1 MIMRLQFIVCRVM
14 RREAY
19 FCAARSPSE
28 VDVVLLEQG
37 LHEEPDKLRA
47 EIQAALKRTKNLQG
61 QPYDASLLGYGL
73 CSNGIT
79 GLSAEIPMVVP
90 RGHDCMTLL
99 LGSKQKYREYF
110 ESHRGVYWYSSG
122 WIETGT
128 MPGKEKYEKTLAEY
142 KQKYGEENAQYL
154 MEQQQ
159 KWMTEYNWAV
169 YIDWGF
175 PNAHKDKKF
184 TRDCAE
190 FLGWNYDEIR
200 GDSGLMQRLLDGK
213 WDETEFIVA
222 RPGEK
227 ISEDIANNGILKAE

>member
-1 MIMRLQFIVCRVM
+1 MRLQFIVCRVM

-19 FCAARSPSE
+19 FCAARSSNE
-28 VDVVLLEQG
+28 VDVVLIEQG
-37 LHEEPDKLRA
+37 LHDEPDKLRKTL
-47 EIQAALKRTKNLQG
+47 QAALERTHNLQG

-79 GLSAEIPMVVP
+79 GLSAKIPIVAA

-99 LGSKQKYREYF
+99 LGSKDKYREYF
-110 ESHRGVYWYSSG
+110 ESHHGVYWYSSG

-128 MPGKEKYEKTLAEY
+128 MPGKDRYEKTLAGY
-142 KQKYGEENAQYL
+142 RKKHGEENAKYL

-159 KWMTEYNWAV
+159 KWITEYNWAV

-175 PNAHKDKKF
+175 PNAHKDKEYTKQ
-184 TRDCAE
+184 CAN
-190 FLGWNYDEIR
+190 FLGWQYDQIR

-213 WDETEFIVA
+213 WNENEFLVVK
-222 RPGEK
+222 PGEK
-227 ISEDIANNGILKAE
+227 ISEDVTNTGLIKAE

>member
-1 MIMRLQFIVCRVM
+1 M

-19 FCAARSPSE
+19 FCAARSPNE

-37 LHEEPDKLRA
+37 LHEDPDNLRA
-47 EIQAALKRTKNLQG
+47 AVQAALDRTQNPQG
-61 QPYDASLLGYGL
+61 LPYDASLLGYGL
-73 CSNGIT
+73 CSNGIA
-79 GLSAEIPMVVP
+79 GLSAKILMVVP
-90 RGHDCMTLL
+90 RGHDCMTLM
-99 LGSKQKYREYF
+99 LGSKDKYREYF

-128 MPGKEKYEKTLAEY
+128 MPGKERYEKTLAEY
-142 KQKYGEENAQYL
+142 QRKYGKENAQYL

-175 PNAHKDKKF
+175 PNAQNDKKF

-190 FLGWNYDEIR
+190 FLGWQYDEIK
-200 GDSGLMQRLLDGK
+200 GDSGLMQRLLNGK
-213 WDETEFIVA
+213 WNDSEFLAV

-227 ISEDIANNGILKAE
+227 ISEDITNNGILKAE

>member
-1 MIMRLQFIVCRVM
+1 MRLQFIVCRVM

-19 FCAARSPSE
+19 FCAARSPNE

-37 LHEEPDKLRA
+37 LHDKPDNLRDA
-47 EIQAALKRTKNLQG
+47 VQAALDRTRNLQG
-61 QPYDASLLGYGL
+61 RPYDASLLGYGL
-73 CSNGIT
+73 CSNGIA
-79 GLSAEIPMVVP
+79 GLSAKIPMVVP

-99 LGSKQKYREYF
+99 LGSKEKYKEYF
-110 ESHRGVYWYSSG
+110 DSHRGVYWYSSG

-128 MPGKEKYEKTLAEY
+128 MPGRERYEKTLAEY
-142 KQKYGEENAQYL
+142 EQKYGKDNAAYL

-175 PNAHKDKKF
+175 PNARKDKDYTKQ
-184 TRDCAE
+184 CAD
-190 FLGWNYDEIR
+190 FLGWKYDEIK

-213 WDETEFIVA
+213 WDENEFLVV

-227 ISEDIANNGILKAE
+227 ISEDVTNTGILKVE